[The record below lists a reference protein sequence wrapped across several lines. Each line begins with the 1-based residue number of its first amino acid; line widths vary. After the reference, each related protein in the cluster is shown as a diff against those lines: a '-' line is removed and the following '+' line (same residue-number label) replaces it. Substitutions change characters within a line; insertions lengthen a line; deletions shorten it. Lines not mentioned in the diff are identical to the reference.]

1 MRLLLD
7 THTFIWLDA
16 SPDQLSTEAQH
27 ILHDPHNDLL
37 LSLVSVW
44 EVQIKAQLGRLDIRG
59 ELAGI
64 IQEQQEINGIELLP
78 ITLPHVLALSELPP
92 HHRDPFDR
100 LLISQA
106 RVEDIILVTRDE
118 NISKYPVD
126 VLW

>member
-16 SPDQLSTEAQH
+16 SPDQLSAEAYDVLQ
-27 ILHDPHNDLL
+27 DPSNDLL
-37 LSLVSVW
+37 LSIVSVW
-44 EVQIKAQLGRLDIRG
+44 EIQIKAQLGRLDIRRD
-59 ELAGI
+59 LAGI
-64 IQEQQEINGIELLP
+64 VQEQQTSNGIELLP
-78 ITLPHVLALSELPP
+78 ITLPHILALGELPP

-106 RVEDIILVTRDE
+106 RVDNLVLVTKDE
-118 NISKYPVD
+118 NISNYPVD